1 MLRKSIPLILL
12 SFMVLSSAGTL
23 SEQEA
28 IFEQAAP
35 HDLSDEI
42 SALSVIWAGDLEGD
56 GVPEILAGGIQYGA
70 GISKGVLMM
79 IRRNEPSVFAR
90 IPSQSRTLQLT
101 VCNATEE
108 EGSEVVAGSQ
118 GLYVYSR
125 TGLLLKEK
133 STADV
138 TALLAV
144 DFDKK
149 GTDEIIYGTSTGD
162 VAYLIDFEE
171 GYKFP
176 VAGTV
181 KFIFLRGEDSYYVV
195 TSNSI
200 HCMDTEGEQLWLH
213 TPKGEI
219 HSAVAYDGN
228 NDGKEE
234 LFYISGTSIYSLSF
248 DGQKETLILSPAAR
262 PLSLL
267 VEDVTAD
274 GKPDLILA
282 NSNDGVIIYSNLK
295 IEVESFFIKR
305 EENESPV
312 LYAADVIK
320 DGKLD
325 LIYGGAT
332 QVIIFKNII
341 PSQELITRGKVLFT
355 EGERFLTDREYE
367 RARAKFEEAEKV
379 FLLAG
384 EENMAAQCQEYI
396 ERVNQTI
403 QQVTTADA
411 AFERG
416 KELFNQGEYK
426 DARTQFE
433 TAHREYALLAE
444 DDPYYE
450 TALKDAQSF
459 INECDL
465 ATAAQHYDEGEK
477 LLEEKKYSEAIEEF
491 QRARTIYSQLED
503 GRAQSCTEKIQE
515 INRILEEQEEKEK
528 WNLLIPG
535 GVVLVLLVALVIFLA
550 TRKKVSAKLEK
561 GHVYLLMESQPKKS
575 LQLVKEYGRLGYDGL
590 VITRLSPDQVQKKLK
605 KQKILHLSSAAKE
618 DSIPPDNVVNILL
631 RMREFMTSRKESIL
645 LLDGLDY
652 VAIQNTFEDALSL
665 IRKLAESVT
674 LYKGILLVSL
684 NPKSLEEK
692 ELVLLG
698 EEMEPLE
705 L

>member
-1 MLRKSIPLILL
+1 MRRKSIPLILL
-12 SFMVLSSAGTL
+12 SFMVLSSAGIL

-28 IFEQAAP
+28 IFERAEP
-35 HDLSDEI
+35 HDLSEEI
-42 SALSVIWAGDLEGD
+42 SALSTIWAGDLEGD

-70 GISKGVLMM
+70 GISKGVLMI

-108 EGSEVVAGSQ
+108 EGNEVVAGSR

-144 DFDKK
+144 DFDKT

-162 VAYLIDFEE
+162 VAYLIDFED
-171 GYKFP
+171 GYEFS
-176 VAGTV
+176 VAKTV
-181 KFIFLRGEDSYYVV
+181 KFILPRGEDSYYVI
-195 TSNSI
+195 TSSSI
-200 HCMDTEGEQLWLH
+200 HCMDIEGKELWLH

-219 HSAVAYDGN
+219 HSATAYDID
-228 NDGKEE
+228 NDGKKE

-262 PLSLL
+262 SLSLL

-282 NSNDGVIIYSNLK
+282 NSNDRVVIYSDLK
-295 IEVESFFIKR
+295 TEAQSFFIER
-305 EENESPV
+305 EANETPV
-312 LYAADVIK
+312 LYTADVIK
-320 DGKLD
+320 DGKMD

-332 QVIIFKNII
+332 QVIVFKNII

-355 EGERFLTDREYE
+355 EGERFYTDREYE

-384 EENMAAQCQEYI
+384 EEDRASQCQEYI

-403 QQVTTADA
+403 QQVATADA
-411 AFERG
+411 AYERG
-416 KELFNQGEYK
+416 EELYNQGEYE

-433 TAHREYALLAE
+433 IAHREYALLAE

-459 INECDL
+459 ITKCDL
-465 ATAAQHYDEGEK
+465 ATAAQHFDEGEK
-477 LLEEKKYSEAIEEF
+477 LLKEEKYSEAIEEF
-491 QRARTIYSQLED
+491 QKARTIYSQLED
-503 GRAQSCTEKIQE
+503 ERAQSCTEKIQE
-515 INRILEEQEEKEK
+515 INRILEAQQEKEK

-535 GVVLVLLVALVIFLA
+535 GVVLVFLVALVIFLA
-550 TRKKVSAKLEK
+550 TRKKVSARLEK

-590 VITRLSPDQVQKKLK
+590 VITRLSPDQVQRKLK

-631 RMREFMTSRKESIL
+631 RMREFMTSKKESIL

-652 VAIQNTFEDALSL
+652 IAIQNTFEDALSL